1 MRYNAEATGE
11 KYRDIA
17 KAMGVEGVDAMSL
30 EEARRAACDAVAQLS
45 KDVGIPENLKGIVR
59 EEDLD
64 FLAQSA
70 MDDAC
75 RPGNPKDPTKEDI
88 IGLYRAL
95 L

>member
-1 MRYNAEATGE
+1 MGVANVDKMTLAEA
-11 KYRDIA
+11 RN
-17 KAMGVEGVDAMSL
+17 
-30 EEARRAACDAVAQLS
+30 AACDAVAQLS
-45 KDVGIPENLKGIVR
+45 KDVGIPQNLKGIVR
-59 EEDLD
+59 EEDID

-88 IGLYRAL
+88 INLYKSL

>member
-1 MRYNAEATGE
+1 MSVKMIAHRGLSGIETENTLTVFEA
-11 KYRDIA
+11 
-17 KAMGVEGVDAMSL
+17 VDK
-30 EEARRAACDAVAQLS
+30 LS
-45 KDVGIPENLKGIVR
+45 KDVGIPQNLKGIVK
-59 EEDLD
+59 EEDID

-88 IGLYRAL
+88 IKLYKSL